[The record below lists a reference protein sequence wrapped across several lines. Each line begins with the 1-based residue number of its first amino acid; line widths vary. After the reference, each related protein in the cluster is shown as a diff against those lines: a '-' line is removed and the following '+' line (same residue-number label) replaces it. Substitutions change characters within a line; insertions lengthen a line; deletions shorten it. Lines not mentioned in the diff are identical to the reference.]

1 MKSQEQVPTLQ
12 LGLDGPQVQPLGI
25 GTRTWGYGDDAAA
38 SDRREA
44 FETAVSAGVTLFDT
58 AEVYAIGRSERL
70 LGSFIQKPESAAV
83 VMTKYAPFPWRFG
96 RKSIVNALRRSLLR
110 LGMEQVHLY
119 MIHWPYTLMSIE
131 TMAEGLAD
139 AVEAGLTKSV
149 GVSNFNPKQMRRAHD
164 LLAKRGIPLAS
175 NQVAFSLLKRDP
187 ETNGLLDL
195 CRQLNVRLVAYAPLA
210 TGLLTGKYTPTH
222 PPTGFLG
229 LRRGKSYMI
238 RLQSLIGLMQDIGEA
253 HGNKT
258 PGQVA
263 LNWTIVKGALPI
275 PGAKNARQAEE
286 NIGALGWSLT
296 EAEVA
301 SLDAAAQID

>member
-1 MKSQEQVPTLQ
+1 MTNQEQVRNLQ
-12 LGLDGPQVQPLGI
+12 LGPNGPQVPPLGI

-44 FETAVSAGVTLFDT
+44 FETAMSAGVTLFDT
-58 AEVYAIGRSERL
+58 AEVYAIGKSERL
-70 LGSFIQKPESAAV
+70 LSSFIQKSGSAAV

-96 RKSIVNALRRSLLR
+96 RKSIVNALRRSLQR
-110 LGMEQVHLY
+110 MGMEQVHLY

-131 TMAEGLAD
+131 TMAAGLAD

-149 GVSNFNPKQMRRAHD
+149 GVSNFNPKQMQRAHD

-187 ETNGLLDL
+187 EANGLLDL
-195 CRQLNVRLVAYAPLA
+195 CRQLNVTLVAYSPLA
-210 TGLLTGKYTPTH
+210 TGLLTGKYTPER
-222 PPTGFLG
+222 PPRGFLG

-296 EAEVA
+296 DAEVA
-301 SLDAAAQID
+301 TLDAAAQIG

>member
-1 MKSQEQVPTLQ
+1 MRNQEQVPNLQ
-12 LGLDGPQVQPLGI
+12 LGPDEPQVQPLGI

-38 SDRREA
+38 SDRRKA
-44 FETAVSAGVTLFDT
+44 FETAMSAGVTLFDT
-58 AEVYAIGRSERL
+58 AEVYAIGKSERL
-70 LGSFIQKPESAAV
+70 LGSFIQKSGGAAV

-96 RKSIVNALRRSLLR
+96 RKSIVNALRRSLQR

-139 AVEAGLTKSV
+139 AVEAGLAKSV
-149 GVSNFNPKQMRRAHD
+149 GVSNFNPKQMQRTHD
-164 LLAKRGIPLAS
+164 LLAERGIPLAS

-187 ETNGLLDL
+187 EANGLIDL
-195 CRQLNVRLVAYAPLA
+195 CRQLNVTLVAYAPLA
-210 TGLLTGKYTPTH
+210 TGVLTGKYTPEQ

-229 LRRGKSYMI
+229 FRRGKSYI
-238 RLQSLIGLMQDIGEA
+238 SRLQSLIGLMQDIGEA

-263 LNWTIVKGALPI
+263 LNWTIAKGAIPI
-275 PGAKNARQAEE
+275 PGAKNARQAKD

>member
-1 MKSQEQVPTLQ
+1 MTNQEHVPNLQ
-12 LGLDGPQVQPLGI
+12 LGPDGPQVQPLGI
-25 GTRTWGYGDDAAA
+25 GTRTWGYGDNAAA

-44 FETAVSAGVTLFDT
+44 FETAMSAGVTLFDT
-58 AEVYAIGRSERL
+58 AEIYAIGKSERL
-70 LGSFIQKPESAAV
+70 LGSFIQKPGSAAV

-96 RKSIVNALRRSLLR
+96 RKSIVNALRRSLQR

-131 TMAEGLAD
+131 TMTEGLAD

-149 GVSNFNPKQMRRAHD
+149 GVSNFNPKQMQRAHD

-187 ETNGLLDL
+187 EANGLLDL
-195 CRQLNVRLVAYAPLA
+195 CQQLNVRLVAYAPLA
-210 TGLLTGKYTPTH
+210 TGLLTGKYTPEQ

-229 LRRGKSYMI
+229 LRRGKSYII
-238 RLQSLIGLMQDIGEA
+238 RLQSLIGLMQDLGEA

-263 LNWTIVKGALPI
+263 LNWTIAKGAIPI
-275 PGAKNARQAEE
+275 PGAKNARQAKE

-301 SLDAAAQID
+301 SLDAASQID

>member
-1 MKSQEQVPTLQ
+1 MKNQEQVPNLQ
-12 LGLDGPQVQPLGI
+12 LGPDEPQVQPLGI
-25 GTRTWGYGDDAAA
+25 GTRTWCYGDDAAV
-38 SDRREA
+38 SDRRKA
-44 FETAVSAGVTLFDT
+44 FETAMSAGVTLFDT
-58 AEVYAIGRSERL
+58 AEVYAIGKSERL
-70 LGSFIQKPESAAV
+70 LGSFIQKSGGAAV

-96 RKSIVNALRRSLLR
+96 RKSIVNALRRSLQR

-139 AVEAGLTKSV
+139 AVEAGLAKSV
-149 GVSNFNPKQMRRAHD
+149 GVSNFNPKQMQRAHD
-164 LLAKRGIPLAS
+164 LLAERGIPLAS

-187 ETNGLLDL
+187 EANGLIDL
-195 CRQLNVRLVAYAPLA
+195 CRQLNVTLVAYAPLA
-210 TGLLTGKYTPTH
+210 TGVLTGKYTPEQ

-229 LRRGKSYMI
+229 LRRGKSYI
-238 RLQSLIGLMQDIGEA
+238 SRLQSLIGLMQDIGEA

-263 LNWTIVKGALPI
+263 LNWTIAKGAIPI
-275 PGAKNARQAEE
+275 PGAKNARQAKE